1 MQMVLYDTFSVN
13 IPIKNFKESKI
24 RSANVTA
31 QQELKESSYYAAD
44 EASSNAEYIDNIQT
58 VEQRFKLS
66 RSSKNENL
74 VNDKTKHV
82 IHGQDDTKENLDPVR
97 SKMLSRNGTF
107 DNSLVNDIGDTVT
120 IHDSFCGETGNEIR
134 LASSDT
140 NLSALNRT
148 ICNKNVE
155 DTVKDDIAF
164 ISNDRNQILH
174 GSWEDVQQHKQVSVH
189 DMTPARTEEK
199 ITRSF
204 CKENNRIVHNVDFD
218 FNIVKTNKNIEKIL
232 QDDITVS
239 TNQHNKDNNI
249 IIDNDYIDDP
259 QTMLQNG
266 YKHLASTNVTRP
278 KLLNWNATRVS
289 NIMFNEHSILN
300 KQINKS
306 NSEINQRLTFDE
318 NTVNRNSEN
327 NFKHNNSEC
336 CCKISIDLCRIQSL
350 IDSKPELFVNQKCN
364 VDKRRK
370 YKSQLRPGR
379 LYSTTGKI

>member
-13 IPIKNFKESKI
+13 IPIKNSKESKI

-44 EASSNAEYIDNIQT
+44 EASFNAEYIDDIRT
-58 VEQRFKLS
+58 VEQRFKFS

-74 VNDKTKHV
+74 VNDKTKYV

-97 SKMLSRNGTF
+97 SKILSRNSTF
-107 DNSLVNDIGDTVT
+107 DNSLVNDSGDTVT
-120 IHDSFCGETGNEIR
+120 IHDSFCGETANEIR

-155 DTVKDDIAF
+155 DTVKDDVALV
-164 ISNDRNQILH
+164 SNDRNQILH

-189 DMTPARTEEK
+189 DMTPPRTEEK
-199 ITRSF
+199 FVRF
-204 CKENNRIVHNVDFD
+204 CKENNRIVHNIDFD

-232 QDDITVS
+232 QDDMTVS

-249 IIDNDYIDDP
+249 IDNDYIDDS

-266 YKHLASTNVTRP
+266 SKHLASTNVTRP
-278 KLLNWNATRVS
+278 KLLNWNDIRVS
-289 NIMFNEHSILN
+289 NIMFDEHSILN

-306 NSEINQRLTFDE
+306 DSEINQRLTFDE
-318 NTVNRNSEN
+318 NTVNRNNEN
-327 NFKHNNSEC
+327 NFNNSEC
-336 CCKISIDLCRIQSL
+336 CCKINIDLCRIQSL
-350 IDSKPELFVNQKCN
+350 IDSKPELFVNQKRN
-364 VDKRRK
+364 IDDKRCK
-370 YKSQLRPGR
+370 YKSQ
-379 LYSTTGKI
+379 I